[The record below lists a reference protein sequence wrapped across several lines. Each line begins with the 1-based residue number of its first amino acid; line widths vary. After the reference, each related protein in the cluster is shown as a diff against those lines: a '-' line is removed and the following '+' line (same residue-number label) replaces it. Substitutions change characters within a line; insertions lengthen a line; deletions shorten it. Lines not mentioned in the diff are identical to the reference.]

1 MAYREV
7 RDQRGVLWYV
17 WEVQPSSIERR
28 LRDDP
33 AKRPVPDR
41 RRTPTLPRF
50 RPSNPQLAGGWLA
63 FESPVGKRRL
73 CPFPDHW
80 EVMSDDDLLE
90 LLAHAAPAPTRKR
103 RLVE

>member
-50 RPSNPQLAGGWLA
+50 RPSNPELAGGWLA
-63 FESPVGKRRL
+63 SESQLGKGGL
-73 CPFPDHW
+73 CPFRVTW
-80 EVMSDDDLLE
+80 EVSRGE
-90 LLAHAAPAPTRKR
+90 VWASHSPAVGPLPKR
-103 RLVE
+103 PLSQAT